1 MPAKNVHVA
10 SQPSTGKST
19 LVFSLLQ
26 KPPAYSGNDG
36 PRTDF
41 VVGYDWADDVRDEG
55 EEGRSSI

>member
-10 SQPSTGKST
+10 GQPSTGKST

-26 KPPAYSGNDG
+26 NPPAYSGKDE

-41 VVGYDWADDVRDEG
+41 VVGYDWADDVCDE